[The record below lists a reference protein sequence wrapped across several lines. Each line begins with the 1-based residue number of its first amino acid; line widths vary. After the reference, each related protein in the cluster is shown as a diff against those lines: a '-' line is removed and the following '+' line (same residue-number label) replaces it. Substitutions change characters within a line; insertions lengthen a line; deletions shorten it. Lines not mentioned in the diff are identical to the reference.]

1 MLECWFFFVLGDILQ
16 GSFWKAPDVLPATN
30 WIPYYF
36 STVGSV
42 DVCAHCTLPAENL
55 QRCWRS
61 TRLHLHFVH
70 SVSYRAREFQT
81 KIQWN
86 NVNMYFLSV
95 IVMDFYYIKHFIS
108 SQKTDFSYTF
118 FSSKM
123 YLNLGKTTKI
133 ENFCRNRKVI
143 IWKCSKMNFP

>member
-1 MLECWFFFVLGDILQ
+1 MFLIVVTRFQYQSMLYMYVEMLIFLCSKRHSSRQFLKGSRCWRLQ
-16 GSFWKAPDVLPATN
+16 MSCQPPTEF
-30 WIPYYF
+30 PYYF
-36 STVGSV
+36 SAVESV
-42 DVCAHCTLPAENL
+42 DVFAHCTLPAENL

-70 SVSYRAREFQT
+70 SVSYRARKFQT

-108 SQKTDFSYTF
+108 SQKTDFSYTWEF
-118 FSSKM
+118 
-123 YLNLGKTTKI
+123 LP
-133 ENFCRNRKVI
+133 E
-143 IWKCSKMNFP
+143 